1 MEENREDKILCIFF
15 HETQMINSFVFDCF
29 INSILTQPRNE
40 MNTCGPFTL
49 VPEYAR
55 LKASV
60 LDKLVHVTGKPL
72 EALLY
77 AFNFMPKKKKLFP
90 IVLEAK
96 RQFMIKSHC

>member
-1 MEENREDKILCIFF
+1 MCPLYF
-15 HETQMINSFVFDCF
+15 
-29 INSILTQPRNE
+29 
-40 MNTCGPFTL
+40 

-77 AFNFMPKKKKLFP
+77 AFNFMPKKKKKFISNSLRGKKA
-90 IVLEAK
+90 V
-96 RQFMIKSHC
+96 HD